1 MRMGYQ
7 SILVQ
12 LCLHFGAATMLKYS
26 SLIPPK
32 ALNNVT
38 VLDVSE
44 FEASKQKSQ
53 NLEATHTFGR
63 NVCLKRYDFPEQVWV
78 SDGQRTARC
87 N

>member
-12 LCLHFGAATMLKYS
+12 LYLHFGAATMLKYS
-26 SLIPPK
+26 FLISPK

-38 VLDVSE
+38 VLDVSQ

-53 NLEATHTFGR
+53 NLEATPTHLVGMF
-63 NVCLKRYDFPEQVWV
+63 V
-78 SDGQRTARC
+78 
-87 N
+87 

>member
-1 MRMGYQ
+1 
-7 SILVQ
+7 
-12 LCLHFGAATMLKYS
+12 MLKYS
-26 SLIPPK
+26 FLIPPK

-63 NVCLKRYDFPEQVWV
+63 NVCLKPYDFPEQV
-78 SDGQRTARC
+78 
-87 N
+87 

>member
-1 MRMGYQ
+1 
-7 SILVQ
+7 
-12 LCLHFGAATMLKYS
+12 MLKYS

-78 SDGQRTARC
+78 SDGQRTAEC

>member
-1 MRMGYQ
+1 MGYQ

-12 LCLHFGAATMLKYS
+12 LYLHFGAPTMLKYS
-26 SLIPPK
+26 FLIPPK

-63 NVCLKRYDFPEQVWV
+63 NVCLKPYDFPEQV
-78 SDGQRTARC
+78 
-87 N
+87 